1 MDPTKKRTFSKRY
14 GILISKEERIG
25 RKGKGARE
33 AEEKGR
39 GEARRLLLIN
49 VITGSWNQYL
59 MVIIGA
65 CPRAVVLRS
74 M

>member
-1 MDPTKKRTFSKRY
+1 MDPAKKRTFSKRY

-25 RKGKGARE
+25 RKGKGAQE
-33 AEEKGR
+33 AEKGR
-39 GEARRLLLIN
+39 GETRRLSLIN

-65 CPRAVVLRS
+65 YPRAVVLRS